1 MFRYFLHVSP
11 RDWPRLVHT
20 CRKWRHIVFASQRAL
35 RLRLF
40 CTHGTPV
47 QRSLDCWPALP
58 IVVQYGGSLELDP
71 PAPEDEENIMAAL
84 KQSNRVI
91 SINLIVTTPLQE
103 RLSTIESPFS
113 ELEDLVLLSHNS
125 VRRLTH
131 PSGFRPGQWGT
142 RLRSL
147 HLTRIDFL
155 ELPQILYSSRD
166 LVDLQL
172 HEVIYSSQYSTEVLM
187 NAFSGM
193 TQLRSLSL
201 HILPPSGYNHLLI
214 FLPPKKRVALP
225 SLTRFDFQG
234 ISDFL
239 KGLVAGIDAP
249 RLKDIEV
256 TCTNK
261 SIPDSHLSVLFGFI
275 DRIKMHKSPRR
286 ADILSS
292 EHNITISLTQ
302 PRVRTCLRL
311 RLLCGEP
318 LTVQLSSMAQI
329 CIQFSALLFNV
340 EDLRINA
347 KQLSRQGG
355 PYNESWL
362 ETVNIFIGGKWLKVS
377 GNLSNDVVNSLHPQ
391 HSTSRWRES
400 VLPALHVLQ
409 PEPFHASLGEAIVSL
424 MIPWCMPWRPFGH
437 LIAVE
442 GEQVLHPGELRSTG
456 TVYNQ

>member
-131 PSGFRPGQWGT
+131 PSGFRSGRWGT

-155 ELPQILYSSRD
+155 ELPQLLYSSRD

-172 HEVIYSSQYSTEVLM
+172 HEVLYPLNFSTEVLM

-193 TQLRSLSL
+193 TQLRSFSL
-201 HILPPSGYNHLLI
+201 HILPPSHTNYFSTI
-214 FLPPKKRVALP
+214 FAPRKRVALP

-234 ISDFL
+234 TTDFL
-239 KGLVAGIDAP
+239 KGLVAGIDA
-249 RLKDIEV
+249 LHLGVIEV
-256 TCTNK
+256 TCVNESNSDSDL
-261 SIPDSHLSVLFGFI
+261 SILFRFI
-275 DRIKMHKSPRR
+275 DRIKMCKSLHR

-292 EHNITISLTQ
+292 EYDITLSLTQ
-302 PRVRTCLRL
+302 PRGHTCLLL
-311 RLLCGEP
+311 RLLCGKP
-318 LTVQLSSMAQI
+318 LTVQLFSMAQI

-340 EDLRINA
+340 EDLRINV
-347 KQLSRQGG
+347 KQLGG

-362 ETVNIFIGGKWLKVS
+362 EAVNLFIGAKWLKIS
-377 GNLSNDVVNSLHPQ
+377 GNLSSDVVNSLHPQ

-400 VLPALHVLQ
+400 LLPALHVLQ
-409 PEPFHASLGEAIVSL
+409 PEPCHTSLREAIVSL
-424 MIPWCMPWRPFGH
+424 MTPWRRRRFGH
-437 LIAVE
+437 LIAV
-442 GEQVLHPGELRSTG
+442 GDEQVLHPGELRSTG
-456 TVYNQ
+456 TV